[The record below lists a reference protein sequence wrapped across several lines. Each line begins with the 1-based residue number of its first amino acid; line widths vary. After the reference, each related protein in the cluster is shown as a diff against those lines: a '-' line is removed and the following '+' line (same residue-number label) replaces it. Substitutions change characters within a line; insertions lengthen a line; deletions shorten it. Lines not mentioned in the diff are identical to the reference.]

1 MQEDGRAVTIS
12 KIAVMLAI
20 AWIGMAWPIA
30 WSGLL
35 MLISLS
41 LLCLGLAA
49 DRLRIPARQIPI
61 ISR

>member
-1 MQEDGRAVTIS
+1 MQEDGQAVTIP

-20 AWIGMAWPIA
+20 AWIGTTWPVA

-41 LLCLGLAA
+41 VLCLGLAA
-49 DRLRIPARQIPI
+49 DRLRIPARQV
-61 ISR
+61 ISQ